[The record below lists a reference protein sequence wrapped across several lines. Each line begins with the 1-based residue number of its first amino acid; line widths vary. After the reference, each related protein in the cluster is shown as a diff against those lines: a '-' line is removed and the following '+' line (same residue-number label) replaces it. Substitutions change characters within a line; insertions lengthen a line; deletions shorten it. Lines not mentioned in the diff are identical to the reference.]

1 MSNPGKSRKA
11 IVPDASGQSFPKIT
25 LGLPSERIM
34 IPELH
39 IPQNDASAAHPLSE
53 LLACPPA
60 AGNLLTA
67 SARNVDFLAGET
79 IFRQQEQS
87 QGLYLIV
94 TGQLVRRAHRRDAW
108 VVLGMAR
115 PGELVELAA
124 VLGDRHH
131 TFSLIGHTA
140 GSFLLIP
147 FDPLQQ
153 AFRVYPPLKLRLLG
167 ELARE
172 VSRAYRACTI
182 SAEGRPTR
190 RAPRQRP
197 AAG

>member
-1 MSNPGKSRKA
+1 MSNPGKPRKA
-11 IVPDASGQSFPKIT
+11 AIPPAGGNVSPTVTP
-25 LGLPSERIM
+25 GLRSERVM
-34 IPELH
+34 IDLH
-39 IPQNDASAAHPLSE
+39 IRPNDAAAAHPLTE

-67 SARNVDFLAGET
+67 SARNLDFVAGET
-79 IFRQQEQS
+79 IFRQQELC
-87 QGLYLIV
+87 QGLYLVV
-94 TGQLVRRAHRRDAW
+94 TGQLVRRAHRKDAW
-108 VVLGMAR
+108 VVLGLAR

-131 TFSLIGHTA
+131 TFSLIGHTP
-140 GSFLLIP
+140 GSLVLLP
-147 FDPLQQ
+147 YDPMQQ
-153 AFRVYPPLKLRLLG
+153 AFRAYPPLRLRLLA

-172 VSRAYRACTI
+172 VSRAYRACAA
-182 SAEGRPTR
+182 SAESRPAR

>member
-1 MSNPGKSRKA
+1 
-11 IVPDASGQSFPKIT
+11 
-25 LGLPSERIM
+25 M

-39 IPQNDASAAHPLSE
+39 IPPNDASAAHPLSE

-60 AGNLLTA
+60 AGNLLTT
-67 SARNVDFLAGET
+67 SARNINFLAGET
-79 IFRQQEQS
+79 IFRQRELS

-94 TGQLVRRAHRRDAW
+94 TGQLLRRAHRRDAW

-124 VLGDRHH
+124 VLGDRQH

-140 GSFLLIP
+140 GSLLLVP

-153 AFRVYPPLKLRLLG
+153 AFRAYPPMRLHLLA

-172 VSRAYRACTI
+172 VSRAYRACTA
-182 SAEGRPTR
+182 SAGGRPPR
-190 RAPRQRP
+190 RSSRQRP